1 MKRIDKVVAA
11 IRQLA
16 GESPDF
22 VYRKDGVEVGDG
34 CSYFPDDYNP
44 QGCIVGAAMRQCGH
58 TIAAHYESAV
68 AENMVA
74 RILRL
79 SFEPNEEILRWITVV
94 QGHQDMGLC
103 WKFAV
108 ALADVEVGAV

>member
-1 MKRIDKVVAA
+1 MMKRIDKVVAA

-22 VYRKDGVEVGDG
+22 VYRKDGAL

-58 TIAAHYESAV
+58 TIAAHYENAV

-79 SFEPNEEILRWITVV
+79 RYTPKNADVLRWITLV
-94 QGHQDMGLC
+94 QGYQDQGLC